1 LIRGDLSV
9 RALAEFTCRTG
20 DLYPPRQGRAVDAEE
35 GIVVQRELQNLR
47 LASDP
52 DYQREVAVGLEFQ
65 TLLGER
71 RLRGRIDGL
80 TSEDGVVVVEEIK
93 CRGALPDV
101 ADPVDFAQ
109 ALIYAGMLAL
119 QDDAAE
125 QPIKVRVVYVHVD
138 TRETA
143 AFTQTLDRVRAAG
156 CVQFMVLCLVC
167 RLQRHFER
175 NLKRLDWAATLQ
187 FPMQKF
193 RAAQQTVA
201 RRVYQAL
208 AKGENLLLE
217 APTGSGKSLAV
228 LFPAAKAQQLEEQLF
243 FLTSRNAGAQ
253 AALMACRQIDPEAAH
268 WVVVELTAK
277 AKVCVNDGVP
287 CEPENCP
294 RAAGYYN
301 RVNPAVDALLEQK
314 FADRATIEQVA
325 QAHQVCPF
333 ELALDLALWAD
344 VIVGDYN
351 YVFDPVVRLK
361 RFAEHRQLHLLVDE
375 SHQLSPRV
383 SDMLTVRFQR
393 ALVRDA
399 KSTPHDVMKKKVLS
413 IDRALLALKREFGDG
428 EHVLSGAHVQPQVKA
443 QKRLDSLQRAC
454 TRLLDAVAEH
464 EIEFHT
470 DPALRELI
478 FAASR
483 WLRSEQWASEAEFV
497 HLVHAEDS
505 EVQVS
510 LVCLDPGPYLD
521 GIFAGHGAVVRFSG
535 TVTPLALYQRLHGQ
549 TSAVAERAQTP
560 FQPEQTEVVVVRDI
574 ATYFHQRDLSLPKLV
589 QFLVDLLEAK
599 KGRYLVALPSFNY
612 LNKLISAL
620 ATTDIV
626 TLAQTPGQN
635 QLRSDEL
642 LDKLRDLQT
651 GIICIVMGGVL
662 AESVDFSGISL
673 QGVVLVGL
681 GLPPPT
687 LERDLM
693 AQFFEQAE
701 GPGWGQMV
709 AYTQPALVKNLQAA
723 GRLIRS
729 PSDFGVICLVDPRF
743 SAPYV
748 QRFFPVHWHPRI
760 IAAADVQQHV
770 KQFWQTT
777 ADHKES
783 DLQ

>member
-1 LIRGDLSV
+1 MIRGDLSV
-9 RALAEFTCRTG
+9 RALAEFTCRAG
-20 DLYPPRQGRAVDAEE
+20 DLYPPRQGRAVDADE
-35 GIVVQRELQNLR
+35 GITAQRDLQKLR
-47 LASDP
+47 KASDP
-52 DYQREVAVGLEFQ
+52 NYQQEVAVELVFQ
-65 TLLGER
+65 TLLGAR
-71 RLRGRIDGL
+71 KLRGRIDGL
-80 TSEDGVVVVEEIK
+80 TAEAGTVVEEIK
-93 CRGALPDV
+93 CRGALPDQV
-101 ADPVDFAQ
+101 DPVDYAQ

-119 QDDAAE
+119 RDDDAD
-125 QPIKVRVVYVHVD
+125 QIFKVRVVYVHVD

-143 AFTQTLDRVRAAG
+143 EFTQTLEGVQAAG
-156 CVQFMVLCLVC
+156 RLQFMVLCLVC

-175 NLKRLDWAATLQ
+175 NLKRLEWAAALQ
-187 FPMQKF
+187 FPMHRF

-243 FLTSRNAGAQ
+243 FLTSRNAGAS
-253 AALMACRQIDPEAAH
+253 AALTACRQIDPGSAH

-277 AKVCVNDGVP
+277 AKVCVSDGAP

-294 RAAGYYN
+294 LAKGYYD
-301 RVNPAVDALLEQK
+301 RVNPAVDALLEHR
-314 FADRATIEQVA
+314 FADRTTIQQVA
-325 QAHQVCPF
+325 QVHQVCPF
-333 ELALDLALWAD
+333 ELALDVALWAD

-383 SDMLTVRFQR
+383 SDMLTVRFPR
-393 ALVRDA
+393 ALVREA
-399 KSTPHDVMKKKVLS
+399 KSTAHAIMKKKVLS
-413 IDRALLALKREFGDG
+413 IDRALLALKRAFGEG
-428 EHVLSGAHVQPQVKA
+428 EHVLCGGHVQPQA
-443 QKRLDSLQRAC
+443 EAEKRLDSLQRAC
-454 TRLLDAVAEH
+454 TRLLEAVAEH
-464 EIEFHT
+464 EIELPS
-470 DPALRELI
+470 DPSLRELV

-483 WLRSEQWASEAEFV
+483 WLRSEQWVSEAEFV
-497 HLVHAEDS
+497 HVLNAGSS
-505 EVQVS
+505 EIEVS
-510 LVCLDPGPYLD
+510 RVCLDPGPYLE
-521 GIFAGHGAVVRFSG
+521 GVFAGHGAAVRFSG
-535 TVTPLALYQRLHGQ
+535 TVTPLPLYQRLHGQ
-549 TSAVAERAQTP
+549 SNAVAERAQTP
-560 FQPEQTEVVVVRDI
+560 FQAAQTEVVVVRDI
-574 ATYFHQRDLSLPKLV
+574 STYFNQRDLSLPKLV
-589 QFLVDLLEAK
+589 KFLVDLLTAK
-599 KGRYLVALPSFNY
+599 KGRYLVALPSFTY

-626 TLAQTPGQN
+626 TLAQSPGQN
-635 QLRSDEL
+635 QTRSDEL
-642 LDKLRDLQT
+642 LDQLRALDA

-681 GLPPPT
+681 GLPPPS

-743 SAPYV
+743 SAPHV

>member
-1 LIRGDLSV
+1 M

-20 DLYPPRQGRAVDAEE
+20 DLYPSRQGRAVDAEE
-35 GIVVQRELQNLR
+35 GIVVQRELQKLR
-47 LASDP
+47 LSADP
-52 DYQREVAVGLEFQ
+52 NYECEVAVGLVFQ

-71 RLRGRIDGL
+71 KLRGRIDGL
-80 TSEDGVVVVEEIK
+80 STEADCLVVEEIK
-93 CRGALPDV
+93 CRGALPAQ

-119 QDDAAE
+119 QDDADT
-125 QPIKVRVVYVHVD
+125 PLYKVRVVYVHAD
-138 TRETA
+138 TRQTAEFTET
-143 AFTQTLDRVRAAG
+143 LERAVVAG
-156 CVQFMVLCLVC
+156 SVQFMLLCLVC
-167 RLQRHFER
+167 RLQRHYAR
-175 NLKRLDWAATLQ
+175 NLARLDWAATLQ
-187 FPMQKF
+187 FPMQAF
-193 RAAQQTVA
+193 RAAQQTLA

-208 AKGENLLLE
+208 AKQENLLLE

-243 FLTSRNAGAQ
+243 FLTSRNAGAD

-277 AKVCVNDGVP
+277 AKVCLNQGAA

-294 RAAGYYN
+294 RAIGYYD
-301 RVNPAVDALLEQK
+301 RVNPAIDVLLEYK
-314 FADRATIEQVA
+314 YADRARIEQVA
-325 QAHQVCPF
+325 LEHQVCPF
-333 ELALDLALWAD
+333 ELSLDLALWAD
-344 VIVGDYN
+344 VIIGDYN

-383 SDMLTVRFQR
+383 SDMLTVRFDR

-399 KSTPHDVMKKKVLS
+399 KATTHEIMKKKVLS
-413 IDRALLALKREFGDG
+413 IDRALLALKRTSG
-428 EHVLSGAHVQPQVKA
+428 EGEQVLSGPHVQVQAPVKA
-443 QKRLDSLQRAC
+443 RLDALQRAC
-454 TRLLDAVAEH
+454 TRLLETAAEQ
-464 EIEFHT
+464 EIELGT
-470 DPALRELI
+470 YPQLQALI

-483 WLRSEQWASEAEFV
+483 WLRSEQWVSETEFV
-497 HLVHAEDS
+497 HLVHADNS
-505 EVQVS
+505 EVRVS
-510 LVCLDPGPYLD
+510 RVCLDPGPYLQQ
-521 GIFAGHGAVVRFSG
+521 IFAGHCAVVRFSG
-535 TVTPLALYQRLHGQ
+535 TVTPLPLYQRLHGQ
-549 TSAVAERAQTP
+549 AAAVGERAQNP
-560 FQPEQTEVVVVRDI
+560 VQAEQAAVMVIRDI
-574 ATYFHQRDLSLPKLV
+574 DTYFNQRDASLPKLV
-589 QFLVDLLEAK
+589 RFLVDLLEAK
-599 KGRYLVALPSFNY
+599 SGRYLVALPSFSY
-612 LNKLISAL
+612 LSKLVNAL
-620 ATTDIV
+620 AAKDVV
-626 TLAQTPGQN
+626 TLAQTPGQDQVRSGALLD
-635 QLRSDEL
+635 QLRS
-642 LDKLRDLQT
+642 LDT

-673 QGVVLVGL
+673 QGVVMVGL
-681 GLPPPT
+681 GLPPPS

-729 PSDFGVICLVDPRF
+729 PEDFGVICLVDPRF
-743 SAPYV
+743 SAPHV

>member
-1 LIRGDLSV
+1 M
-9 RALAEFTCRTG
+9 
-20 DLYPPRQGRAVDAEE
+20 DAEE
-35 GIVVQRELQNLR
+35 GLAAQRELQKQR
-47 LASDP
+47 LATDP

-71 RLRGRIDGL
+71 KLRGRIDGL
-80 TSEDGVVVVEEIK
+80 SSEEGAVVVEEIK
-93 CRGALPDV
+93 CRGALPDH
-101 ADPVDFAQ
+101 ADPVDYAQ

-119 QDDAAE
+119 QDEAAD
-125 QPIKVRVVYVHVD
+125 QPFKVRVVYVHVD

-143 AFTQTLDRVRAAG
+143 QFTQILDRALAAG
-156 CVQFMVLCLVC
+156 SVQFMVLCLVC

-175 NLKRLDWAATLQ
+175 NLQRLDWAATLK
-187 FPMQKF
+187 FPMQTF

-243 FLTSRNAGAQ
+243 FLTSRNAGAN

-277 AKVCVNDGVP
+277 AKVCLSNGAP

-294 RAAGYYN
+294 RAIGYYD
-301 RVNPAVDALLEQK
+301 RVNPAVDALLEKK
-314 FADRATIEQVA
+314 FADRAAIEQVA
-325 QAHQVCPF
+325 QTYQVCPF

-351 YVFDPVVRLK
+351 YIFDPVVRLK
-361 RFAEHRQLHLLVDE
+361 RFTEHRQLHLLVDE

-383 SDMLTVRFQR
+383 SDMLTVRLER
-393 ALVRDA
+393 VLVRDA
-399 KSTPHDVMKKKVLS
+399 KSTTHDLIKKKVMS
-413 IDRALLALKREFGDG
+413 IDRALLALKREFGEG
-428 EHVLSGAHVQPQVKA
+428 EHVLSGAHVQTQVEA
-443 QKRLDSLQRAC
+443 EKRLDALQRAC

-464 EIEFHT
+464 EIDFPAE
-470 DPALRELI
+470 PALRELI

-483 WLRSEQWASEAEFV
+483 WLRSEQWVSEAEFV
-497 HLVHAEDS
+497 HVVDVENS
-505 EVQVS
+505 EIQVS
-510 LVCLDPGPYLD
+510 RVCLDPGPYLE
-521 GIFAGHGAVVRFSG
+521 GVFAGHGSAVRFSG

-549 TSAVAERAQTP
+549 SSAVAERAQTP
-560 FQPEQTEVVVVRDI
+560 FQAEQTEVVVVRDI
-574 ATYFHQRDLSLPKLV
+574 ATYFNQRDLSLPKLV
-589 QFLVDLLEAK
+589 QFLVDLLAAK
-599 KGRYLVALPSFNY
+599 NGRYLVALPSFSY

-620 ATTDIV
+620 ESTDIV

-642 LDKLRDLQT
+642 LDKLRTLDA

-693 AQFFEQAE
+693 AQFFEQVE

-743 SAPYV
+743 SAPHV